1 MSETNTPAVST
12 ETETETARGVE
23 DVSVTIESPA
33 GPEPA
38 VPAVSDAGELQSTT
52 SAWKLTLRE
61 FLKNKMAVA
70 GVAILVFFVLF
81 CWLGPVFYH
90 SNQNTTDLLNTDGA
104 PGAGHPLGTD
114 SNGFDIIGRIMIGG
128 QTSLWIGFAAAVIA
142 TVIGTLW
149 GAVAG
154 LLGGLIDATLMRIVD
169 ILLSLPFLLVVL
181 IISQRYGANT
191 WGLIIILGVF
201 SWLVPARL
209 IRGEVLSLKVRDFV
223 SAARVMGGTNTRLIF
238 RHLIP
243 NAMGTVIVNITF
255 QIADAIL
262 ALAALGYLNFG
273 VRYPNTDWGSQLGD
287 AQSNLSNGYW
297 WEVFPVGVSL
307 VLVVMAFN
315 FIGDGLRDAVDVRL
329 RKR

>member
-1 MSETNTPAVST
+1 M
-12 ETETETARGVE
+12 
-23 DVSVTIESPA
+23 SVTIESPA

>member
-1 MSETNTPAVST
+1 
-12 ETETETARGVE
+12 
-23 DVSVTIESPA
+23 VSVTIESPA
-33 GPEPA
+33 APEPEA
-38 VPAVSDAGELQSTT
+38 APVSDAGELQAGTA
-52 SAWKLTLRE
+52 AWKLTLQE
-61 FLKNKMAVA
+61 FMKHKMAVT
-70 GVAILVFFVLF
+70 GVGILVFFVLF
-81 CWLGPVFYH
+81 CWVGPIFYH
-90 SNQNTTDLLNTDGA
+90 TNQLQTNLLNTDGA
-104 PGAGHPLGTD
+104 PGPGQPLGTD
-114 SNGFDIIGRIMIGG
+114 GSGFDIVGRIMLGG

-154 LLGGLIDATLMRIVD
+154 LLGGLIDASLMRVVD

-209 IRGEVLSLKVRDFV
+209 IRGEVLTLKVRDFV

-287 AQSNLSNGYW
+287 AQNNLSNGYW
-297 WEVFPVGVSL
+297 WEVFPVGISL